1 MSQTI
6 TLNIPSSLQDITLG
20 QYQKYIKSVEHLT
33 NKEEPTQEEVEFSNL
48 KMLEC
53 FCGITMKEAY
63 KLPMTEFTSVIR
75 HVNELFAV
83 EHKLHNKF
91 NMIDPDGNN
100 VTFGFIPK
108 LEDMSMGE
116 FIDLEKYIGDWQQMH
131 KAMAILYRP
140 TKHQKNDFYLI
151 EDYEGSDRY
160 AEVPV
165 FGNLTSLYR
174 DTLTKLHPSMYK
186 ILWNNV
192 PYRKKINVNDCE
204 FHPLPTEHLSYL
216 EKVFQFKPS
225 DELRTHVDKITKE
238 FLS

>member
-20 QYQKYIKSVEHLT
+20 QYQKYIKSVEDLT
-33 NKEEPTQEEVEFSNL
+33 IKEEPTQEEVEFSNL

-63 KLPMTEFTSVIR
+63 RLPMTEFTSVIN
-75 HVNELFAV
+75 HINELFAV

-160 AEVPV
+160 AEVMKDSPIQASLGSTV
-165 FGNLTSLYR
+165 FFYALGNELS
-174 DTLTKLHPSMYK
+174 K
-186 ILWNNV
+186 
-192 PYRKKINVNDCE
+192 
-204 FHPLPTEHLSYL
+204 HLIVSL
-216 EKVFQFKPS
+216 EKQLKEDSDFQTHLEQNGVGISQYTQSLKAMSQNLAKLQNYPS
-225 DELRTHVDKITKE
+225 HNA
-238 FLS
+238 

>member
-33 NKEEPTQEEVEFSNL
+33 IKEEPTQEEVEFSNL

-63 KLPMTEFTSVIR
+63 KLPMTEFTSVIN
-75 HVNELFAV
+75 HINELFAV

-151 EDYEGSDRY
+151 EDYEGSDKY
-160 AEVPV
+160 AEVMKDSPIQASLGSTV
-165 FGNLTSLYR
+165 FFYSLGNELS
-174 DTLTKLHPSMYK
+174 K
-186 ILWNNV
+186 
-192 PYRKKINVNDCE
+192 
-204 FHPLPTEHLSYL
+204 HLIVSL
-216 EKVFQFKPS
+216 EKQLKEDSDFQTHLEQNGDGISQYTQSLKAMSQNLAKLQNYPS
-225 DELRTHVDKITKE
+225 HNA
-238 FLS
+238 

>member
-75 HVNELFAV
+75 HINELFAV

-91 NMIDPDGNN
+91 DMTDPDGNN

-116 FIDLEKYIGDWQQMH
+116 FIDLEKYLGDWQQMH

-151 EDYEGSDRY
+151 EDYEGSDKY
-160 AEVPV
+160 AEVMKDSPIQVALGATV
-165 FGNLTSLYR
+165 FFYSLGKDLSRHLTDSLQKQLKEDSDFQTHLEQNGVGINQFTHSLKEMSENLK
-174 DTLTKLHPSMYK
+174 KLQ
-186 ILWNNV
+186 
-192 PYRKKINVNDCE
+192 D
-204 FHPLPTEHLSYL
+204 
-216 EKVFQFKPS
+216 FQFPN
-225 DELRTHVDKITKE
+225 V
-238 FLS
+238 

>member
-6 TLNIPSSLQDITLG
+6 TLNIPSSVQDITLG

-33 NKEEPTQEEVEFSNL
+33 DKKEPTQEEVQFSNL

-53 FCGITMKEAY
+53 FCNITMKEAY

-75 HVNELFAV
+75 HINELFNV

-116 FIDLEKYIGDWQQMH
+116 FIDLEKYLGDWQQMH
-131 KAMAILYRP
+131 KAMAVLYRP
-140 TKHQKNDFYLI
+140 IIHKRKEFYLI
-151 EDYEGSDRY
+151 EDYKGSDKY
-160 AEVPV
+160 SNVMLDAPVEVSIGAMV
-165 FGNLTSLYR
+165 FFYNLSKELSKHLTDSLAIR
-174 DTLTKLHPSMYK
+174 LKEDLEFKQTLEQSGVGINQFTHSLEEMSINLKKLQDYPF
-186 ILWNNV
+186 LNV
-192 PYRKKINVNDCE
+192 
-204 FHPLPTEHLSYL
+204 
-216 EKVFQFKPS
+216 
-225 DELRTHVDKITKE
+225 
-238 FLS
+238 

>member
-20 QYQKYIKSVEHLT
+20 QYQKYIKGVQHLAD
-33 NKEEPTQEEVEFSNL
+33 KEEPTQEEIEFSNL

-53 FCGITMKEAY
+53 FCGVTMKQAY
-63 KLPMTEFTSVIR
+63 KLPMTEFTSIIT
-75 HVNELFAV
+75 HINELFSV
-83 EHKLHNKF
+83 DHKLHNKF
-91 NMIDPDGNN
+91 DMTDPEGNR

-151 EDYEGSDRY
+151 EDYEGSDKY
-160 AEVPV
+160 SQVMKDSPIQAALGSTV
-165 FGNLTSLYR
+165 FFYSLGNELS
-174 DTLTKLHPSMYK
+174 
-186 ILWNNV
+186 
-192 PYRKKINVNDCE
+192 
-204 FHPLPTEHLSYL
+204 EHLILSLQKQLKEDLDFQTHL
-216 EKVFQFKPS
+216 EQNGDGINQYMHSLNQMSQNLKKLQNYPLHNV
-225 DELRTHVDKITKE
+225 
-238 FLS
+238 

>member
-1 MSQTI
+1 MSQII

-33 NKEEPTQEEVEFSNL
+33 QKEEPTQEEVEFSNL

-63 KLPMTEFTSVIR
+63 KLPMTEFTSVIS

-151 EDYEGSDRY
+151 EDYEGSSRLNTY
-160 AEVPV
+160 HQKCIELPV
-165 FGNLTSLYR
+165 
-174 DTLTKLHPSMYK
+174 D
-186 ILWNNV
+186 
-192 PYRKKINVNDCE
+192 
-204 FHPLPTEHLSYL
+204 
-216 EKVFQFKPS
+216 Q
-225 DELRTHVDKITKE
+225 
-238 FLS
+238 

>member
-33 NKEEPTQEEVEFSNL
+33 IKEEPTQEEVEFSNL

-151 EDYEGSDRY
+151 EDYEGSDKY
-160 AEVPV
+160 AEVMKDSPIQASLGSTV
-165 FGNLTSLYR
+165 FFYALGNELS
-174 DTLTKLHPSMYK
+174 K
-186 ILWNNV
+186 
-192 PYRKKINVNDCE
+192 
-204 FHPLPTEHLSYL
+204 HLIVSL
-216 EKVFQFKPS
+216 EKQLKEDSDFQTHLEQNGVGISQYTQSLKAMSQNLAKLQNYPS
-225 DELRTHVDKITKE
+225 HNV
-238 FLS
+238 